1 MEAVEDNIR
10 NTFARLIAILFKFDE
25 SQIDKIPF
33 EGSWSAGQVGEH
45 LIKGLSGMPALVS
58 GKTEATNRPFD
69 ERAKPLRDLFLDFST
84 KMKSPEFL
92 EPTETEHSKSVLL
105 ASLQQIET
113 ELLDIAQNN
122 DLTMTLLDFEM
133 PGSGTLTT
141 YEWLAFLTA
150 HAQRH
155 IHQLENIHH
164 RLNP

>member
-1 MEAVEDNIR
+1 
-10 NTFARLIAILFKFDE
+10 
-25 SQIDKIPF
+25 
-33 EGSWSAGQVGEH
+33 
-45 LIKGLSGMPALVS
+45 MPALVS
-58 GKTEATNRPFD
+58 GKTEATTRPFD

-92 EPTETEHSKSVLL
+92 EPTATEHSKSVLL

-122 DLTMTLLDFEM
+122 DLTLTLLDFEM

-155 IHQLENIHH
+155 THQLENIHR